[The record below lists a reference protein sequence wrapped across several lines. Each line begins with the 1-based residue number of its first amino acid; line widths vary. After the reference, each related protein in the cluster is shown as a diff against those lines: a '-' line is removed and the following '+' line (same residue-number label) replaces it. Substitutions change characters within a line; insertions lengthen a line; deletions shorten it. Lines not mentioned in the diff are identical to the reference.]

1 MRRPRLTAFVVSL
14 VAFLM
19 ATLISQSRSVAQ
31 TTQPPTFTSQF
42 EGGGFTRDPVKIG
55 RNDSV
60 TFAQDITFESA
71 DFENGFLPVDE
82 EFNQIGGTVEA
93 APTSISPINP
103 RLPGGV
109 DHTAAGT
116 GTRNAGSGTIRLRG
130 VPPGATVV
138 RAWLYWGTVF
148 ANPVPSSSTVTFN
161 GATVLGKRVGNP
173 TAEPCWLFQNA
184 SFAAYRSNVKPLIS
198 AGVNGNYAVSGLA
211 SAITNGSDPFTCAPP
226 FPTPPTPGS
235 EGATL
240 VIIFS
245 HISVPRT
252 ARTYIHQGPT
262 LVTGSTT
269 VTNSL
274 NPLLPTHTMIKQ
286 TRFGADGQ
294 VGCGVFSV
302 AALNGEITSLGPNPF
317 ALTIIKGPGSAVN
330 ASSDWSGVD
339 GACMNQ
345 LWDTTSDAFSAV
357 NGMVN
362 LIPAGS
368 PQYVVR
374 YTGVGDCFVTVAHI
388 LTAK

>member
-1 MRRPRLTAFVVSL
+1 MKRHRTMAFVLSL
-14 VAFLM
+14 AAFLL
-19 ATLISQSRSVAQ
+19 AVLIAQDRSVVQGGQDKNLSLLAGQ
-31 TTQPPTFTSQF
+31 TT
-42 EGGGFTRDPVKIG
+42 GGGFTSDPAKIG

-60 TFAQDITFESA
+60 TFTQETSFDRVDLES
-71 DFENGFLPVDE
+71 GLVSMDE
-82 EFNQIGGTVEA
+82 EDTMTTALIL
-93 APTSISPINP
+93 P

-109 DHTAAGT
+109 DHAAAGT
-116 GTRNAGSGTIRLRG
+116 GTRNAGNGTIRMRG

-138 RAWLYWGTVF
+138 RAWLFWGTVF
-148 ANPVPSSSTVTFN
+148 ANPVPNSATATFN
-161 GATVLGKRVGNP
+161 GTTVFGNRVNAP
-173 TAEPCWLFQNA
+173 TGEPCWLFQNA
-184 SFAAYRSNVKPLIS
+184 SFAAYRANVKPLIT
-198 AGVNGNYAVSGLA
+198 AAINGNYSVTGLA

-245 HISVPRT
+245 HSSVPST
-252 ARTYIHQGPT
+252 ARTYIHLGPT
-262 LVTGSTT
+262 LVTGNTT
-269 VTNSL
+269 VTNNLS
-274 NPLLPTHTMIKQ
+274 PLLPAHNMIKQ

-317 ALTIIKGPGSAVN
+317 ALTIIKGPGSTLN
-330 ASSDWSGVD
+330 PSSDWSGVD

-357 NGMVN
+357 NGMVG
-362 LIPAGS
+362 LLPAGS
-368 PQYVVR
+368 AQYVVR